1 MDFRRAREFREVF
14 AGLSRKQK
22 FTAACLNRKV
32 FIGERTR
39 KNWSGR
45 LPFYLFRCPA
55 CGELSCDYPHGY
67 LDCRNLICHR
77 CDARIDFVPWWAP
90 LAEIPAVIN
99 FYARF
104 RRKKK

>member
-1 MDFRRAREFREVF
+1 MDFQRAKEFREILENAPFWKKAAARVF
-14 AGLSRKQK
+14 G
-22 FTAACLNRKV
+22 RKV
-32 FIGERTR
+32 FTGERTR
-39 KNWSGR
+39 KNWSGC